1 MTIEIDELSAS
12 VRVAP
17 AADPARSPSG
27 AIPSGARP
35 ASPAAVL
42 DSAALLEVLRPLI
55 RRLLQEELEL
65 TLRARGMR

>member
-17 AADPARSPSG
+17 GANPARSTPGGSPSG
-27 AIPSGARP
+27 AGSAT
-35 ASPAAVL
+35 VL
-42 DSAALLEVLRPLI
+42 DSAALLEVLRPLV

-65 TLRARGMR
+65 TMRARGIR